1 MRTTRQA
8 RWLKYPDLEW
18 LSQDDIQSD
27 ALLDLR
33 TEDNKLSVYK
43 VENEADT
50 ERVIIA
56 LAATRENL
64 SNLDYAVFED
74 STLAST
80 DITISQQN
88 GETPDAEVNK
98 LHYDLANLTVRKL
111 VLLAQAVSSGE
122 HARMPVKEIKARL
135 QRAIRAGTLNQGRLK
150 PQLLEKI
157 Q

>member
-98 LHYDLANLTVRKL
+98 LHYDLTNLTVRKL
-111 VLLAQAVSSGE
+111 VLPSPSCF
-122 HARMPVKEIKARL
+122 
-135 QRAIRAGTLNQGRLK
+135 IR
-150 PQLLEKI
+150 
-157 Q
+157 